1 MSKRYKKDKLCAKL
15 KQRGDNILEIDTQ
28 CQKGV
33 FFVRL
38 KGELTKNTVDKL
50 QDEVTS
56 LVKDNGIRNV
66 VFNINELNTIDMKGI
81 NALLHNYE
89 LIKSNNGYG
98 CVCGIS
104 NTLVK
109 HRISNSR
116 LLKYMY
122 ETSDEM
128 GALNIINLYKEKS
141 YDR

>member
-1 MSKRYKKDKLCAKL
+1 M
-15 KQRGDNILEIDTQ
+15 
-28 CQKGV
+28 
-33 FFVRL
+33 
-38 KGELTKNTVDKL
+38 TKNTVDKL

-89 LIKSNNGYG
+89 LIKRNNGYG

-122 ETSDEM
+122 ETSDEI